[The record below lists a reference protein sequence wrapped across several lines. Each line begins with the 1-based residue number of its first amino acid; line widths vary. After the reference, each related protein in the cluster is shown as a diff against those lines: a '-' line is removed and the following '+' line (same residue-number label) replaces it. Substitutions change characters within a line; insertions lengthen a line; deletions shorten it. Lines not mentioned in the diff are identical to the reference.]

1 MKKTILLTL
10 LKILLSSTLW
20 AQLAQLGTPLV
31 NDVAH
36 RIRRTSDNK
45 FLTVGA
51 AGANAALYKTS
62 CSGEVLAQLQK
73 QFSPGPAV
81 LWDAVSLADGSIVA
95 VGSAFVATASDTL
108 ERVFILKTTPD
119 LVETSTSN
127 FLILNKGARAK
138 SLALDASGQLL
149 VLGEVTGFSI
159 DFTDV
164 FLQRVSATTLQPLG
178 SPVIFNNGVDL
189 AEQILPTSDGNFVLA
204 TSSFF
209 GNIFNPNALIDNYMR
224 ATKVDPNGNTL
235 WQYSLRDTFLAAYG
249 VPRVGGVAENP
260 SPPHNLM
267 LVGGRFGGAAWDHD
281 PFFML
286 LSPAG
291 TLLDSAITHLPGRQ
305 NIHNIFAHQ
314 DQSGFYTSV
323 GETENPTLGVPNL
336 AFAQAYELNDE
347 IIASNQGNDP
357 ALLLS
362 AVDLVQVQP
371 YGFAFLATGP
381 DNPLVLG
388 AKDIF
393 VINPEVEA
401 TIVYQNCALAASLN
415 APSATYQ
422 WYLDD
427 AAIPGATAGA
437 YFPQQPGVYT
447 VQVFDDTFGCIGLS
461 DTLTVAFVTAGFEA
475 TADGLTASF
484 TNTSTSATSYNWNFG
499 DGSTSTE
506 ANPTHTYAANG
517 AYTVTLVATSNC
529 GSSTFVQTVG
539 VVPSQE
545 PLWLRRFSLSPNP
558 NSGAFRVEMSSDPQ
572 ENVEFTLFD
581 PLGKALRREVLGF
594 ENGTLAQDF
603 DFGALPTGVYN
614 FRIRSGQSSKFVKV
628 VVAR

>member
-1 MKKTILLTL
+1 MKKTILFALFVAYTAHAAM
-10 LKILLSSTLW
+10 
-20 AQLAQLGTPLV
+20 AQLAQLGTPFV

-36 RIRRTSDNK
+36 RIRSTSDNK
-45 FLTVGA
+45 FLTAGA
-51 AGANAALYKTS
+51 AGANAALYKTN

-81 LWDAVSLADGSIVA
+81 LWDAVSLADGSIIA
-95 VGSAFVATASDTL
+95 VGSAFVATPSDTL
-108 ERVFILKTTPD
+108 ERVFILKTNLN
-119 LVETSTSN
+119 LVETGTSN

-138 SLALDASGQLL
+138 SVALDASGQLL
-149 VLGEVTGFSI
+149 VLGEVAGFSI

-164 FLQRVSATTLQPLG
+164 FFQRVSATTLQPLG

-189 AEQILPTSDGNFVLA
+189 AEQILPSSDGNFILA

-209 GNIFNPNALIDNYMR
+209 GNIFNPNALIDNYIR

-235 WQYSLRDTFLAAYG
+235 WQYSLRDTFLATYG

-260 SPPHNLM
+260 DAPHNLM
-267 LVGGRFGGAAWDHD
+267 FVGGRFGGSAWAHD
-281 PFFML
+281 PFFLL
-286 LSPAG
+286 LSPSGA
-291 TLLDSAITHLPGRQ
+291 LLDSAISHLPGRQ
-305 NIHNIFAHQ
+305 NIHNILAHQ

-336 AFAQAYELNDE
+336 AFAQAYELNDA
-347 IIASNQGNDP
+347 IIATNQGNDP
-357 ALLLS
+357 ETLLS

-381 DNPLVLG
+381 DNPLTLG
-388 AKDIF
+388 SKDIF

-415 APSATYQ
+415 APAATYQ
-422 WYLDD
+422 WYLND
-427 AAIPGATAGA
+427 AVIPGATAGV

-447 VQVFDDTFGCIGLS
+447 VQVSDEIFGCIGLS
-461 DTLTVAFVTAGFEA
+461 DTLTVTFVTAGFEA
-475 TADGLTASF
+475 TTDGLTASF
-484 TNTSTSATSYNWNFG
+484 TNTSTSATSYSWNFG

-506 ANPTHTYAANG
+506 ANPTHTYAASG
-517 AYTVTLVATSNC
+517 VYTVTLVATSNC
-529 GSSTFVQTVG
+529 GTSTFVQTVG
-539 VVPSQE
+539 VVPSHE
-545 PLWLRRFSLSPNP
+545 PAWLSRFSLSPNP
-558 NSGAFRVEMSSDPQ
+558 NGGAFRIEMSGEAQ

-581 PLGKALRREVLGF
+581 PLGKALRSEVLGF
-594 ENGTLAQDF
+594 ENGALTQDF
-603 DFGALPTGVYN
+603 DFGTLPTGVYN